1 MTTTVERT
9 YRVDAPPEDVWEL
22 IADPALRASAIS
34 VVDRYERDGDEMI
47 WHLRLPIR
55 AIPGTIAVRTR
66 DVERDPP
73 RFVRFV
79 GTSRVMSV
87 EGEHEISRDDD
98 GSVVRNR
105 FRVNG
110 KFPGVESFFERQI
123 DDEIRGMIEQVAH
136 QLSIET
142 DD

>member
-9 YRVDAPPEDVWEL
+9 YRVDAPPEAVWRL
-22 IADPALRASAIS
+22 IADPANRARAIS
-34 VVDRYERDGDEMI
+34 VVDRFEQDGEETI

-79 GTSRVMSV
+79 GTSKIMSV
-87 EGEHEISRDDD
+87 EGEHEITAED
-98 GSVVRNR
+98 GKSLVRNR
-105 FRVNG
+105 FRVEG
-110 KFPGVESFFERQI
+110 KFPGVERFFERNI
-123 DDEIRGMIEQVAH
+123 DSEIRDMIEHVAS
-136 QLSIET
+136 QLSIEH
-142 DD
+142 DG